1 MHARQAG
8 RRVPPLSDAVSALC
22 DRGRRAEAA
31 KAVKEVRPTTGK
43 TLGALF
49 SILGPLH
56 GMSFLDLF
64 SGTGRV
70 AAEARKRGASIVTV
84 ELVRERASAIRRTL
98 GDTSHI
104 QLCMDVRRALN
115 WCEKRNM
122 SFDVIFADPPYEMKW
137 MSELPGI
144 LAVHSGLLKP
154 DGVIVIERS
163 ESEPLML
170 ENTPWELVDERR
182 YGISV
187 LDFLKLKE
195 TEHVQA

>member
-1 MHARQAG
+1 MNWYLKAIAATG
-8 RRVPPLSDAVSALC
+8 NCDSSISNFLSLAS
-22 DRGRRAEAA
+22 
-31 KAVKEVRPTTGK
+31 P
-43 TLGALF
+43 ALF

-115 WCEKRNM
+115 WCEK
-122 SFDVIFADPPYEMKW
+122 PYANTLFK
-137 MSELPGI
+137 EL
-144 LAVHSGLLKP
+144 
-154 DGVIVIERS
+154 
-163 ESEPLML
+163 
-170 ENTPWELVDERR
+170 
-182 YGISV
+182 
-187 LDFLKLKE
+187 
-195 TEHVQA
+195 

>member
-1 MHARQAG
+1 M
-8 RRVPPLSDAVSALC
+8 
-22 DRGRRAEAA
+22 
-31 KAVKEVRPTTGK
+31 KEVRPTTGK

-122 SFDVIFADPPYEMKW
+122 SFDVIFADPP
-137 MSELPGI
+137 
-144 LAVHSGLLKP
+144 
-154 DGVIVIERS
+154 
-163 ESEPLML
+163 
-170 ENTPWELVDERR
+170 
-182 YGISV
+182 
-187 LDFLKLKE
+187 
-195 TEHVQA
+195 

>member
-1 MHARQAG
+1 M
-8 RRVPPLSDAVSALC
+8 
-22 DRGRRAEAA
+22 
-31 KAVKEVRPTTGK
+31 KEVRPTTGK

-144 LAVHSGLLKP
+144 LAVHAGLLKP
-154 DGVIVIERS
+154 DGAIVIERS

-170 ENTPWELVDERR
+170 ENTPWELVDERW

>member
-1 MHARQAG
+1 M
-8 RRVPPLSDAVSALC
+8 
-22 DRGRRAEAA
+22 
-31 KAVKEVRPTTGK
+31 KEVRPTTGK

-137 MSELPGI
+137 MSELPQI
-144 LAVHSGLLKP
+144 LASRAQLLKSG
-154 DGVIVIERS
+154 GVIVIERAQ
-163 ESEPLML
+163 SEPLSL
-170 ENTPWELVDERR
+170 EGTVWQLADERR

-187 LDFLKLKE
+187 LDFLRLKE
-195 TEHVQA
+195 TEDVQA